1 MEEVVNLITKLM
13 KTKQLQQLVA
23 IAGFFPAVAF
33 SQFDTAQ
40 KVTFTLTESSTAP
53 ALIARDGDGVPLI
66 GSDGKTYLTYEN
78 EFSVTRGTTSTSTS
92 EKGSKIEVKRISN
105 KEILEALVEAEVI
118 TSITGYSISF
128 YMDEESD
135 DGGVFHLVKAGSPAI
150 NIGQYLY
157 ISDEGASAENETER
171 SVITTNT
178 STDASSERYTRTAKG
193 KTVVDLRFVTSNVNV
208 EMSGVANW
216 SDTYRVIKNGPE
228 QRGIFMPGAASV
240 TSIVGESLGD
250 PEDEEDDS
258 LLEGRISMSAGA
270 VLPPPVPITG

>member
-1 MEEVVNLITKLM
+1 VC
-13 KTKQLQQLVA
+13 
-23 IAGFFPAVAF
+23 
-33 SQFDTAQ
+33 
-40 KVTFTLTESSTAP
+40 SSD
-53 ALIARDGDGVPLI
+53 L
-66 GSDGKTYLTYEN
+66 
-78 EFSVTRGTTSTSTS
+78 
-92 EKGSKIEVKRISN
+92 EVKRISN